1 MVSKRGLMFEIAT
14 RRSASID
21 NLFLHLLF
29 NTATDENP
37 NRDKMLEMVKEVP
50 MLFLLSLGL
59 ILSLKSRTHPTPYNQ
74 IVFSRL
80 SYFSQSR
87 FVTLYYQRVHKSQ
100 K

>member
-21 NLFLHLLF
+21 NLFLYLLF

-37 NRDKMLEMVKEVP
+37 VSVGNGKRSANAF
-50 MLFLLSLGL
+50 FLLSLGL

-80 SYFSQSR
+80 SYFSHSR
-87 FVTLYYQRVHKSQ
+87 VVLFLGR
-100 K
+100 